1 MGGRDGGPLQAGVW
15 SALGRVQF
23 TDIVLSIC
31 RRTYRTPQRYKCR
44 LPYWWCFSK
53 QHQLRWRHG
62 TADSSLSGA
71 RRKLIPVCES
81 YALSHGP
88 LYNGKKSEVMIFKF
102 GNIYPT
108 VVPPSKRCGPQESHS
123 FQVSWAHRHRQSKG
137 RRRHGEGKTAR
148 CEPRLRTRPL
158 RFARCS
164 NTVKLHCSKHIA
176 LRFTQA
182 ACGAVIPK
190 SHIML

>member
-1 MGGRDGGPLQAGVW
+1 MFCLYVDVLIEHLSGTNVGCHIDGVFLNNISYA
-15 SALGRVQF
+15 
-23 TDIVLSIC
+23 DDMVLL
-31 RRTYRTPQRYKCR
+31 TP
-44 LPYWWCFSK
+44 
-53 QHQLRWRHG
+53 
-62 TADSSLSGA
+62 LSGA

-123 FQVSWAHRHRQSKG
+123 FQVSWAHRYRQSKG